1 MTGLPALLLLVLVG
15 GSAEGG
21 ACEDRA
27 DLIAGFAAVQTVHA
41 SYTETKHIAL
51 MSAPLVSS
59 GTVVLVKPDR
69 LRMDMVEPVRQSVV
83 VDGAKIRVVHHDLGT
98 EQRVDLGP
106 NADARAIVR
115 SILLAMSGQV
125 DLLGE
130 EYGCTLDEAPDGEVQ
145 LDLTPLRSPMKE
157 MIRSLQVV
165 LGPNRTL
172 RQVTIREEGDD
183 TAVLVFT
190 DVVYDTPMTPAQV
203 EALFG
208 P

>member
-83 VDGAKIRVVHHDLGT
+83 VDGAKIRVVHHDLET

-130 EYGCTLDEAPDGEVQ
+130 EYGCTLSEAPDGEVQ
-145 LDLTPLRSPMKE
+145 LDLTPLQSPMKE

-165 LGPNRTL
+165 LGPDRAL

-190 DVVYDTPMTPAQV
+190 DVVYDTPMTPDQV
-203 EALFG
+203 EELFG

>member
-1 MTGLPALLLLVLVG
+1 MTLAPILLLLALAG
-15 GSAEGG
+15 NSPDGS

-27 DLIAGFAAVQTVHA
+27 DLVASFAAVQTVHA
-41 SYTETKHIAL
+41 RYTETKHIAL
-51 MSAPLVSS
+51 MSEPLVSS
-59 GTVVLVKPDR
+59 GTVVLIKPDR

-83 VDGAKIRVVHHDLGT
+83 VDGAKIRVVHHDLDT

-130 EYGCTLDEAPDGEVQ
+130 EYGCTLDEAASGQVQ
-145 LDLTPLRSPMKE
+145 LDLTPLRSPMRS

-165 LGPNRTL
+165 LGPDRTL
-172 RQVTIREEGDD
+172 RQVTIREQGDD
-183 TAVLVFT
+183 TAVIVFT
-190 DVVYDTPMTPAQV
+190 DVVYDTPMTPDQI

>member
-1 MTGLPALLLLVLVG
+1 MTTAPLLLLLALVG
-15 GSAEGG
+15 DPAAGE

-27 DLIAGFAAVQTVHA
+27 DLIAAFAAVETVQA
-41 SYTETKHIAL
+41 RYTETKHIKL
-51 MSAPLVSS
+51 MSEPLVSS

-83 VDGAKIRVVHHDLGT
+83 VDGAKIRVMHHDLDT
-98 EQRVDLGP
+98 VQRVDLGP

-125 DLLGE
+125 DLLDD
-130 EYGCTLDEAPDGEVQ
+130 EYGCSLAETPAGEVQ
-145 LDLTPLRSPMKE
+145 LDLTPLTSPMKS

-165 LGPNRTL
+165 LGPDRSL

-183 TAVLVFT
+183 TSVLVFT
-190 DVVYDTPMTPAQV
+190 DVVYDAPMTPAQV
-203 EALFG
+203 EDLFG